1 MAAACERTRILEER
15 LQREF
20 EISQSTAR
28 ILERIDAYIGR
39 GQALEAENAR
49 LREALENERADKAA
63 AFQRTRVL
71 EGRLQTESER
81 IQIESEIGQKVEAA
95 LSKLLQ
101 DYQDLVLQIS
111 VSSKELAMLR
121 NSFDMLEK
129 ENTVYKKS
137 RKKFMGE
144 DINFC
149 CLMCAAP
156 VKNLRL
162 CPR

>member
-1 MAAACERTRILEER
+1 V
-15 LQREF
+15 
-20 EISQSTAR
+20 
-28 ILERIDAYIGR
+28 
-39 GQALEAENAR
+39 
-49 LREALENERADKAA
+49 LENERADKAA

-129 ENTVYKKS
+129 ENTGKRS
-137 RKKFMGE
+137 
-144 DINFC
+144 
-149 CLMCAAP
+149 
-156 VKNLRL
+156 NLS
-162 CPR
+162 

>member
-1 MAAACERTRILEER
+1 MPTQVVAK
-15 LQREF
+15 LQRQRTQDLESEF
-20 EISQSTAR
+20 SPWFCTEVSSKKNITQFTF
-28 ILERIDAYIGR
+28 
-39 GQALEAENAR
+39 ALDLNF
-49 LREALENERADKAA
+49 RELENERADKSA

-129 ENTVYKKS
+129 ENTGKRS
-137 RKKFMGE
+137 
-144 DINFC
+144 
-149 CLMCAAP
+149 
-156 VKNLRL
+156 NLS
-162 CPR
+162 